1 MHGDAV
7 YGRREVDMAGR
18 IEPSR
23 RHGPLDPRFRKPLK
37 KSTTVDNDLAP
48 DVVTLASEL
57 ASWESEGGM
66 DTARRATVQF
76 AT

>member
-23 RHGPLDPRFRKPLK
+23 RHGPLDPRFLKPLTNSTASAA
-37 KSTTVDNDLAP
+37 KSTVDNDLAP
-48 DVVTLASEL
+48 GVVGLASEV
-57 ASWESEGGM
+57 ASGE
-66 DTARRATVQF
+66 RRVD
-76 AT
+76 